1 MIRADAAGHDV
12 CLDKEVMTR
21 RFTVELR
28 KATRTILLTVATL
41 LTPAALSAQFTT
53 FVAPPRKAAVD
64 SPATVVA
71 AKARADSVA
80 RMSLTDMKTWVDSA
94 AGTSTQVA
102 SATDTT
108 MAAANAAAPAV
119 QAPAAT
125 AHETTTFSNGA
136 IAPNTASAL
145 PAYLATGLALFSVGL
160 FLLRRRR
167 RAEVNAR
174 RDG

>member
-1 MIRADAAGHDV
+1 M
-12 CLDKEVMTR
+12 
-21 RFTVELR
+21 ELR
-28 KATRTILLTVATL
+28 KATTAILLTAATL

-53 FVAPPRKAAVD
+53 FVAPPRKAVVD
-64 SPATVVA
+64 SAPTTVA

-102 SATDTT
+102 SANDTT
-108 MAAANAAAPAV
+108 MAAANAATPATQV
-119 QAPAAT
+119 TSGNART
-125 AHETTTFSNGA
+125 TTTFSNGA
-136 IAPNTASAL
+136 IAPNTASPL
-145 PAYLATGLALFSVGL
+145 PAYLAAGLASFSVGL

-167 RAEVNAR
+167 RVAVNAR

>member
-1 MIRADAAGHDV
+1 
-12 CLDKEVMTR
+12 
-21 RFTVELR
+21 VELR
-28 KATRTILLTVATL
+28 KSTTAILLAATL

-64 SPATVVA
+64 SAPATVAA

-80 RMSLTDMKTWVDSA
+80 RMSLTDMKAWVDSA

-102 SATDTT
+102 SVTDTT
-108 MAAANAAAPAV
+108 MAAANATSPAAPAPN
-119 QAPAAT
+119 ANDR
-125 AHETTTFSNGA
+125 TTTSFSNGA
-136 IAPNTASAL
+136 IAPNTASPL
-145 PAYLATGLALFSVGL
+145 PAYLAAGLASFSVGL

-167 RAEVNAR
+167 RAEAPAR

>member
-1 MIRADAAGHDV
+1 
-12 CLDKEVMTR
+12 MTR

-28 KATRTILLTVATL
+28 KTTTAILLTAATL

-64 SPATVVA
+64 SAPATVAA
-71 AKARADSVA
+71 AKSRADSVA

-102 SATDTT
+102 SANDTT
-108 MAAANAAAPAV
+108 MAAANAAAPSPQV
-119 QAPAAT
+119 PSGNPQT
-125 AHETTTFSNGA
+125 TTTFSNGA
-136 IAPNTASAL
+136 IAPNTASPL
-145 PAYLATGLALFSVGL
+145 PAYLAAGLASLSVGL

-167 RAEVNAR
+167 RAVVTAR

>member
-1 MIRADAAGHDV
+1 M
-12 CLDKEVMTR
+12 
-21 RFTVELR
+21 ELR
-28 KATRTILLTVATL
+28 KSTTAILLAATL

-64 SPATVVA
+64 SAPATVAA

-80 RMSLTDMKTWVDSA
+80 RMSLTDMKAWVDSA

-102 SATDTT
+102 SVTDTT
-108 MAAANAAAPAV
+108 MAAANATSPAAPAPN
-119 QAPAAT
+119 ANDR
-125 AHETTTFSNGA
+125 TTTSFSNGA
-136 IAPNTASAL
+136 IAPNTASPL
-145 PAYLATGLALFSVGL
+145 PAYLAAGLASFSVGL

-167 RAEVNAR
+167 RAEAPAR

>member
-1 MIRADAAGHDV
+1 M
-12 CLDKEVMTR
+12 
-21 RFTVELR
+21 ELR
-28 KATRTILLTVATL
+28 KATTAILFTAATL

-80 RMSLTDMKTWVDSA
+80 RMSLTDMKSWVDSA
-94 AGTSTQVA
+94 AGTSTQGA
-102 SATDTT
+102 SANDTT

-119 QAPAAT
+119 QVPPGDT
-125 AHETTTFSNGA
+125 RTTTSFSNGA
-136 IAPNTASAL
+136 IAPNTASPL
-145 PAYLATGLALFSVGL
+145 PAYLAAGLASFLVGL
-160 FLLRRRR
+160 FLLRRRP
-167 RAEVNAR
+167 RAEVRAR

>member
-1 MIRADAAGHDV
+1 M
-12 CLDKEVMTR
+12 
-21 RFTVELR
+21 ELR
-28 KATRTILLTVATL
+28 KATTAILLAAATL

-64 SPATVVA
+64 SAPTTVA

-102 SATDTT
+102 TASDTT
-108 MAAANAAAPAV
+108 MAAANATSTAPQVPNGNAR
-119 QAPAAT
+119 
-125 AHETTTFSNGA
+125 TTTSFSNGA
-136 IAPNTASAL
+136 IAPNTASPL
-145 PAYLATGLALFSVGL
+145 PAYLAAGLASFSVGL

-167 RAEVNAR
+167 RAEATVR

>member
-1 MIRADAAGHDV
+1 M
-12 CLDKEVMTR
+12 
-21 RFTVELR
+21 ELR
-28 KATRTILLTVATL
+28 KATTAILLTAATL

-53 FVAPPRKAAVD
+53 FVAPPRKVAVD
-64 SPATVVA
+64 SAPKTVA

-108 MAAANAAAPAV
+108 LASANAAAPAS
-119 QAPAAT
+119 PASSGNART
-125 AHETTTFSNGA
+125 TTTFSNGA
-136 IAPNTASAL
+136 IAPNTASPL
-145 PAYLATGLALFSVGL
+145 PAYLVAGLASFSAGL

-167 RAEVNAR
+167 RAEATVR

>member
-1 MIRADAAGHDV
+1 M
-12 CLDKEVMTR
+12 
-21 RFTVELR
+21 ELR
-28 KATRTILLTVATL
+28 KATTAILLSAATL

-53 FVAPPRKAAVD
+53 FVAPPRKAAAD
-64 SPATVVA
+64 SAPATVA

-102 SATDTT
+102 SANDTT
-108 MAAANAAAPAV
+108 MAAANAAMTPP
-119 QAPAAT
+119 PAAT
-125 AHETTTFSNGA
+125 GNARTTTTFSNGA
-136 IAPNTASAL
+136 IAPNTASPL
-145 PAYLATGLALFSVGL
+145 PAYLAAGLASFSVGL

-167 RAEVNAR
+167 VEVSAH